1 MKFTL
6 TITMGNDAMLKR
18 EDVARALETV
28 VVSIR
33 DGYRHRNIRD
43 DNGATVGKFE
53 FTEGTS

>member
-1 MKFTL
+1 MEFILK
-6 TITMGNDAMLKR
+6 IEMGNDAMQEH

-43 DNGATVGKFE
+43 DNGGTVGHFE
-53 FTEGTS
+53 FTEEES